1 MNLVKSNGTWQ
12 SSKIYPYLPWGSWL
26 QLRENL
32 FAGKLWICLIILQ
45 IWLWYFCALPS
56 LLMMLRC
63 QLIYSPFK
71 KFPHK
76 LTCDHIAFRIG
87 WIFIL
92 VLSRNVLFL
101 SYIFLYNKL
110 KSSWNLF
117 GDIYYSHWTLMVKL
131 GVMILYPSLFF
142 LSFFFSLLNAFAI
155 FNTSCLFKVV
165 S

>member
-1 MNLVKSNGTWQ
+1 MTSVE
-12 SSKIYPYLPWGSWL
+12 
-26 QLRENL
+26 ENL

-45 IWLWYFCALPS
+45 IWLWYFCALSS

-63 QLIYSPFK
+63 QLIYSHFK

-92 VLSRNVLFL
+92 VLSRTVLFL

-142 LSFFFSLLNAFAI
+142 LSFFFLFEMPLLFSI
-155 FNTSCLFKVV
+155 LHVCLKWFLKVEIWKLV
-165 S
+165 VLADLK